1 MNNRKVNTLIKD
13 MKDLDVFEF
22 ENENYIKVDDF
33 VKVWQKFLSGGKN
46 ICMK

>member
-22 ENENYIKVDDF
+22 ENEKYIKVDDF
-33 VKVWQKFLSGGKN
+33 VEVWQKFLSGGKKK
-46 ICMK
+46 CMK